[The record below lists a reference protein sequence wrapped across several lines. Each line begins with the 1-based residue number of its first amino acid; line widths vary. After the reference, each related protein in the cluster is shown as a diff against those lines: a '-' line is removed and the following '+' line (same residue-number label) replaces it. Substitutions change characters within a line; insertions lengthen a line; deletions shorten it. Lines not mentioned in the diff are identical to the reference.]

1 MGAGYIIMKIKIEA
15 EIDTENN
22 QDITTIQEIIE
33 LLRNVVNHGED

>member
-15 EIDTENN
+15 EIDTENS
-22 QDITTIQEIIE
+22 QDIATVQELIE

>member
-22 QDITTIQEIIE
+22 QDITTVQEIIE
-33 LLRNVVNHGED
+33 LLRDVVEHGED

>member
-22 QDITTIQEIIE
+22 HDITTVQEIIE
-33 LLRNVVNHGED
+33 LLRNVVEYGED

>member
-22 QDITTIQEIIE
+22 QDITTVQEIIE
-33 LLRNVVNHGED
+33 LLRNVVEHGED